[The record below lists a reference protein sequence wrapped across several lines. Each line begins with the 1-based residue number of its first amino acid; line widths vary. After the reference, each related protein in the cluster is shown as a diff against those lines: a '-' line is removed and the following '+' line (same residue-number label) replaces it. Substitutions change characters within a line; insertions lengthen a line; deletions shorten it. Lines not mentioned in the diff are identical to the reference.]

1 MHRCRVNV
9 ILWFLENVKMEN
21 IAILGSTGSI
31 GTQTLDVVSS
41 LKDRFKVY
49 GLTANRNVEKLREQ
63 IKKFNPEIV
72 VIIEETGYKELKKD
86 FPNLKIL
93 RGIEGLCEL
102 AGESRL
108 DTVVNAIVGSSGIY
122 PTLEAIKNGKKVAIA
137 NKEAIVAYGEILME
151 EISRNNATLLPIDSE
166 VVAVHQ
172 CLHNRNVEDVKS
184 IILTASGGPF
194 INVHKEDFKSISVR
208 DAVSHPTWKMGK
220 KISVDS
226 ATLMNKGFEVIETH
240 FFFRVGIDKI
250 KVVIHPQ
257 SIIHSMVE
265 FLDGSIL
272 AQMSVPDMRLPIQYG
287 LTFPERFPSRVEFCN
302 LVEVEKLEFKSVD
315 SDRFPC
321 LGLAYS
327 AVEDGGTVPAVL
339 NAADEVAVD
348 QFLTGNL
355 PFTEIPEVLVHI
367 LKNHRKVDRPTFDEI
382 VQSEKWAKT
391 ATLNFIRQK

>member
-1 MHRCRVNV
+1 
-9 ILWFLENVKMEN
+9 MEN

-72 VIIEETGYKELKKD
+72 VIIDETGYKELKKD
-86 FPNLKIL
+86 FSNLKIL
-93 RGIEGLCEL
+93 CSIEGLCEL
-102 AGESRL
+102 AGEIRL

-137 NKEAIVAYGEILME
+137 NKETIVAYGEILME
-151 EISRNNATLLPIDSE
+151 EISRSNATLLPIDSE

-172 CLHNRNVEDVKS
+172 CLNKRNLEDVKS

-194 INVHKEDFKSISVR
+194 INLRKEDLKSISVR
-208 DAVSHPTWKMGK
+208 DALSHPTWKMGK

-240 FFFRVGIDKI
+240 FFFRVRVDKI

-272 AQMSVPDMRLPIQYG
+272 AQLSVPDMRLPIQYG
-287 LTFPERFPSRVEFCN
+287 LTFPERLPSGVKFCN
-302 LVEVEKLEFKSVD
+302 LAEVEKLEFRSVD
-315 SDRFPC
+315 LDRFPC
-321 LGLAYS
+321 LGLAYD
-327 AVEDGGTVPAVL
+327 AVKDGGTVPAVL
-339 NAADEVAVD
+339 NVADEVAVD
-348 QFLTGNL
+348 QFLTGKL
-355 PFTEIPEVLVHI
+355 PFIEIPEVLVHI

-382 VQSEKWAKT
+382 VQSEKWAKNT
-391 ATLNFIRQK
+391 ALNFIRQK